1 MTAVAVCSRV
11 EVERETDSL
20 TILYDFSYSESVE
33 IHRIDEAAAT
43 PFEEGAHLSECYSN
57 NKRI

>member
-1 MTAVAVCSRV
+1 MTMGFVRSKVVNGARIISA
-11 EVERETDSL
+11 
-20 TILYDFSYSESVE
+20 TISYDFSYSESVE

-43 PFEEGAHLSECYSN
+43 PFEEGAHLSECFSN

>member
-1 MTAVAVCSRV
+1 M
-11 EVERETDSL
+11 EERHSGGYPP

-43 PFEEGAHLSECYSN
+43 PFEEGAHLSECFSN